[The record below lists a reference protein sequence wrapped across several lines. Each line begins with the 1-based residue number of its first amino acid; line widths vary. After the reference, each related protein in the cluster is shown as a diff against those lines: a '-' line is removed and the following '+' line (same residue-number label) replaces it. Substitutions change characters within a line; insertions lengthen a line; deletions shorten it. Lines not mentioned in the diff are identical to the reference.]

1 VSLLAPLA
9 LLGLLGLALPL
20 IAHLLGREQPQKIRF
35 AAVRFVVP
43 REPIITQRRELRD
56 RALLLIRLL
65 LLALFVLVLARPV
78 VGSEAAVAVLAEPHD
93 AVVLLDGSASMDL
106 RAGGVDDRSERGRA
120 LERLDT
126 LLDALPPGSRV
137 GLVISDPR
145 APTIE
150 LGEREEAVPRIRAA
164 LDAWV
169 EDAEHGPRPGAWSL
183 AEALP
188 RASAMLSSTDARPRV
203 IYAIGDATDRGLG
216 SLPQATA
223 GAITVVPVPTRG
235 APGQPPEP
243 PPEHVGLRALS
254 WEPAPELD
262 ASAVRVQALVRRYGP
277 FTEEGPEQDAAQLEV
292 VAALEIDNH
301 EVARTRVELAPN
313 GEASAEFTHAL
324 GEGEQ
329 AVRATVRLLEREQDP
344 LPIDDRR
351 HLWLTASEAVE
362 VLIVNGDPSETRA
375 NDEIFFL
382 STAIGA
388 SDVGEGIQ
396 LRGLALDQLED
407 RLRTDQAAALDG
419 VDVLVLANVRALS
432 VELAPLVAERVDA
445 GMGLWITVGDRV
457 SASEYNAR
465 FAELLPLLLR
475 EAVYAGTAPGRTE
488 ARSEGIAPVQLSHPM
503 FAASHTDDGDLDLG
517 ATRTRRM
524 FLLEPDPR
532 RGADIAVTFTSGAPA
547 LVTRAHGRGRVAL
560 LTTTIDRDWGDLPL
574 RPGFVPLA
582 VDALAWLAGARGHD
596 DADAIEV
603 GASKSLARATAYA
616 VTIPS
621 GESLPI
627 TPGRDGEPARFDAT
641 DTPGHYRA
649 RPSDDAAAEPER
661 FVVEFDAREADTT
674 PASVSASQLDGEGGM
689 VEIYEPRWRELALL
703 VLLLLGIESAAR
715 LWLSSASARAR
726 AAARPD
732 SP

>member
-1 VSLLAPLA
+1 MSLLAPLA
-9 LLGLLGLALPL
+9 LLGMLGLALPL
-20 IAHLLGREQPQKIRF
+20 LAHLLGREQPQKIRF

-56 RALLLIRLL
+56 WPLLLIRLL

-106 RAGGVDDRSERGRA
+106 RVGGVDDRSERERA

-150 LGEREEAVPRIRAA
+150 LGERDEAVPRIRAA

-169 EDAEHGPRPGAWSL
+169 GDAEHGPRPGAWSL

-188 RASAMLSSTDARPRV
+188 RASAMLSKADARPRV
-203 IYAIGDATDRGLG
+203 IYALGDATDRGLG
-216 SLPQATA
+216 SLPQTTE

-277 FTEEGPEQDAAQLEV
+277 FAAEGAEPDAGSLEV
-292 VAALEIDNH
+292 VAALEIDNR

-324 GEGEQ
+324 GESLEG
-329 AVRATVRLLEREQDP
+329 VRATVRLLEREQDP

-351 HLWLTASEAVE
+351 HLWLSASEAVE

-388 SDVGEGIQ
+388 SDLNDKIK

-407 RLRTDQAAALDG
+407 RLRSDGAAALDG
-419 VDVLVLANVRALS
+419 VDVLVLANVRAAAP
-432 VELAPLVAERVDA
+432 ELAPLLAERVDA

-465 FAELLPLLLR
+465 FADLLPLLLR

-503 FAASHTDDGDLDLG
+503 FAAGHADDGDLDLG

-547 LVTRAHGRGRVAL
+547 LLTRAHGRGRVAL

-582 VDALAWLAGARGHD
+582 VDTLGWLAGARGHD
-596 DADAIEV
+596 DTDAIEV
-603 GASKSLARATAYA
+603 GGSKTLARATAYA
-616 VTIPS
+616 ITTPS

-674 PASVSASQLDGEGGM
+674 PVEVFASQLDGEGGT

-715 LWLSSASARAR
+715 LWLGS
-726 AAARPD
+726 RPRK
-732 SP
+732 

>member
-9 LLGLLGLALPL
+9 LLGLLGLSLPL
-20 IAHLLGREQPQKIRF
+20 VAHLLGRERPQKIRF
-35 AAVRFVVP
+35 AAVRFVLP

-65 LLALFVLVLARPV
+65 LLAVFVLVLARPV

-106 RAGGVDDRSERGRA
+106 RVDDRSERDRA
-120 LERLDT
+120 LERLGT

-145 APTIE
+145 APSIE
-150 LGEREEAVPRIRAA
+150 LGERDDAVPRIRAA

-169 EDAEHGPRPGAWSL
+169 DDTEHGPRPGGWSL

-188 RASAMLSSTDARPRV
+188 RASAMLGDADARPRV

-216 SLPQATA
+216 SLPKVTE

-235 APGQPPEP
+235 APDQPAEP
-243 PPEHVGLRALS
+243 PPEHVGLRALT
-254 WEPAPELD
+254 WEPAPELE
-262 ASAVRVQALVRRYGP
+262 ASAVRVRALVRRYGP
-277 FTEEGPEQDAAQLEV
+277 FTGDGIDTDAAQLEV
-292 VAALEIDNH
+292 LAALEIDNH
-301 EVARTRVELAPN
+301 EVARTRVTLAPN
-313 GEASAEFTHAL
+313 GEAAAEFTHSL
-324 GEGEQ
+324 GGDAASVE

-344 LPIDDRR
+344 LPVDDRR
-351 HLWLTASEAVE
+351 HLWLSVGDTVE

-388 SDVGEGIQ
+388 SDMKDSLE

-407 RLRTDQAAALDG
+407 RLRAEQGAALDG
-419 VDVLVLANVRALS
+419 VDVLVLANVRALAP
-432 VELAPLVAERVDA
+432 ELAPIVAERVEA

-457 SASEYNAR
+457 SATDYNAR
-465 FAELLPLLLR
+465 FADLLPLLLR

-488 ARSEGIAPVQLSHPM
+488 ARSEGIAPVQRAHPM
-503 FAASHTDDGDLDLG
+503 FASSHEGELDLG

-532 RGADIAVTFTSGAPA
+532 RAADIAVAFTSGAPA
-547 LVTRAHGRGRVAL
+547 LVTRAHGQGRVAL

-582 VDALAWLAGARGHD
+582 VDTLAWLAGARGHD
-596 DADAIEV
+596 QADTIPV
-603 GASKSLARATAYA
+603 GASKRLARATAYA
-616 VTIPS
+616 VTTPS

-627 TPGRDGEPARFDAT
+627 IPGRDGEPARFDAT
-641 DTPGHYRA
+641 NTPGHYRA
-649 RPSDDAAAEPER
+649 RPNDDSAAEPER

-674 PASVSASQLDGEGGM
+674 PVQVFAATIDGEGGT

-703 VLLLLGIESAAR
+703 MLLLLGIESAAR
-715 LWLSSASARAR
+715 LWLGRRERLPRTTS
-726 AAARPD
+726 
-732 SP
+732 

>member
-1 VSLLAPLA
+1 MNLLAPFA
-9 LLGLLGLALPL
+9 LLGLLGLSLPL

-56 RALLLIRLL
+56 RPLLLLRLL

-106 RAGGVDDRSERGRA
+106 RIDDRSERERG

-150 LGEREEAVPRIRAA
+150 LGERDDTVPRIRAA

-169 EDAEHGPRPGAWSL
+169 DDPEQGPRPGAWSL

-188 RASAMLSSTDARPRV
+188 RASAMLSEANARPRV

-216 SLPQATA
+216 SLPQVTA
-223 GAITVVPVPTRG
+223 GAITVVPIPTRG
-235 APGQPPEP
+235 TADQPPEP
-243 PPEHVGLRALS
+243 PPEHVGLRALT
-254 WEPAPELD
+254 WERAPELD
-262 ASAVRVQALVRRYGP
+262 ASAVRVRALVRRYGP
-277 FTEEGPEQDAAQLEV
+277 FSNDGPDQDAAQLEV
-292 VAALEIDNH
+292 VAALEIDNQ
-301 EVARTRVELAPN
+301 EVARTRVALAPN
-313 GEASAEFTHAL
+313 GEAAAEFTHTLAD
-324 GEGEQ
+324 EGE
-329 AVRATVRLLEREQDP
+329 AARATVRLLDREQDP
-344 LPIDDRR
+344 LQIDDRR
-351 HLWLTASEAVE
+351 HVWLAAGEAVE
-362 VLIVNGDPSETRA
+362 VLIVNGDPSETRT

-388 SDVGEGIQ
+388 SDLSQSIHAIK

-407 RLRTDQAAALDG
+407 RLRAEQGAALDG
-419 VDVLVLANVRALS
+419 VDVLVLANVRAVS
-432 VELAPLVAERVDA
+432 AELAPLLAERVDA

-457 SASEYNAR
+457 SASEYNTR
-465 FAELLPLLLR
+465 FADLLPLLLR

-503 FAASHTDDGDLDLG
+503 FVATHARDGDLDLG

-532 RGADIAVTFTSGAPA
+532 RAADIAVTFTSGAPA

-582 VDALAWLAGARGHD
+582 VDTLTWLAGARGHD
-596 DADAIEV
+596 DADVIEV
-603 GASKSLARATAYA
+603 GAGKTLARATAYA
-616 VTIPS
+616 VTTPS

-627 TPGRDGEPARFDAT
+627 TPGSDGEPARFDAT
-641 DTPGHYRA
+641 NTPGHYRA

-674 PASVSASQLDGEGGM
+674 PVQVFASQLEGEGGT

-715 LWLSSASARAR
+715 MWLVSR
-726 AAARPD
+726 RPK
-732 SP
+732 

>member
-1 VSLLAPLA
+1 MNLLAPLA
-9 LLGLLGLALPL
+9 LLGLLGLSLPL
-20 IAHLLGREQPQKIRF
+20 LAHLLGREQPQKIRF

-56 RALLLIRLL
+56 RPLLLIRLL

-106 RAGGVDDRSERGRA
+106 RIDDRSERERA

-150 LGEREEAVPRIRAA
+150 LGEREDAVPRIRAA

-169 EDAEHGPRPGAWSL
+169 EDPEHGPRPGAWSL
-183 AEALP
+183 ADALP
-188 RASAMLSSTDARPRV
+188 RASAMLSDTDARPRV

-216 SLPQATA
+216 SLPQVTA

-235 APGQPPEP
+235 APDQPPEP
-243 PPEHVGLRALS
+243 PPEHVGLRSLT
-254 WEPAPELD
+254 WERAPELD
-262 ASAVRVQALVRRYGP
+262 AAAVRVRALVRRYGP
-277 FTEEGPEQDAAQLEV
+277 VSDEGAGELEV
-292 VAALEIDNH
+292 VAALEIDNQ
-301 EVARTRVELAPN
+301 EVARTRVTLAPN
-313 GEASAEFTHAL
+313 GEAAAEFTHAL
-324 GEGEQ
+324 AEQGE

-351 HLWLTASEAVE
+351 HLWLAASEAVE

-388 SDVGEGIQ
+388 SDLDQSIK

-407 RLRTDQAAALDG
+407 RLRTEKAAALDG
-419 VDVLVLANVRALS
+419 IDVLVLANVRAVS
-432 VELAPLVAERVDA
+432 AELAPLLAERVDA

-457 SASEYNAR
+457 SASEYNTR
-465 FAELLPLLLR
+465 FADLLPLLLR

-503 FAASHTDDGDLDLG
+503 FAATHGDDGDLDLG

-532 RGADIAVTFTSGAPA
+532 RAADIAVTFTSGAPA
-547 LVTRAHGRGRVAL
+547 LVTREHGRGRVAL

-582 VDALAWLAGARGHD
+582 VDTLAWLAGARGHD
-596 DADAIEV
+596 DADVIDV
-603 GASKSLARATAYA
+603 GAGKTLARATTYA
-616 VTIPS
+616 VTTPS

-661 FVVEFDAREADTT
+661 FVVELDAREADTT
-674 PASVSASQLDGEGGM
+674 PVEVFASQLDGEGGT

-715 LWLSSASARAR
+715 MWLVS
-726 AAARPD
+726 RP
-732 SP
+732 PK

>member
-1 VSLLAPLA
+1 MSLLAPLA
-9 LLGLLGLALPL
+9 LLGLLGLALPML
-20 IAHLLGREQPQKIRF
+20 AHLLGREQPQKIRF

-43 REPIITQRRELRD
+43 REPIITQRRTLRD
-56 RALLLIRLL
+56 WPLLLLRLL

-106 RAGGVDDRSERGRA
+106 RIDDRSERERA

-150 LGEREEAVPRIRAA
+150 LGERDDTVPRIRAA

-169 EDAEHGPRPGAWSL
+169 EDPEHGPRPGAWSL

-188 RASAMLSSTDARPRV
+188 RASAMLSDNTARPRV
-203 IYAIGDATDRGLG
+203 IYAIGDPTDRGLG
-216 SLPQATA
+216 SLPQLTA

-235 APGQPPEP
+235 APGEPAEP
-243 PPEHVGLRALS
+243 PPEHVGLRALT
-254 WEPAPELD
+254 WERAPELD
-262 ASAVRVQALVRRYGP
+262 ASAVRVRALVRRYGP
-277 FTEEGPEQDAAQLEV
+277 VGEDAPQLEV
-292 VAALEIDNH
+292 VAALEIDNQ

-313 GEASAEFTHAL
+313 GEAAAEFTHAL
-324 GEGEQ
+324 DEQGEAV
-329 AVRATVRLLEREQDP
+329 AVRATVRLLDREQDP
-344 LPIDDRR
+344 FPIDDRR
-351 HLWLTASEAVE
+351 HVWLAASEAVE

-388 SDVGEGIQ
+388 SDLSDAIK

-407 RLRTDQAAALDG
+407 RLRADKAAALDG
-419 VDVLVLANVRALS
+419 VDVLVLANVRAVS
-432 VELAPLVAERVDA
+432 AELAPLLAARVDA

-465 FAELLPLLLR
+465 FPDLLPLLLR

-488 ARSEGIAPVQLSHPM
+488 ARSEGIAPVLLSHPM
-503 FAASHTDDGDLDLG
+503 FAGSHGDDGDLDLG

-532 RGADIAVTFTSGAPA
+532 RAADIAVTFTSGAPA

-582 VDALAWLAGARGHD
+582 VDTLNWLAGAQGHD
-596 DADAIEV
+596 AADVIAV
-603 GASKSLARATAYA
+603 GSSKTLARATAYA
-616 VTIPS
+616 VTTPS
-621 GESLPI
+621 GASLPI

-641 DTPGHYRA
+641 DAPGHYRA

-674 PASVSASQLDGEGGM
+674 PVEVFASQLDGEGGT

-703 VLLLLGIESAAR
+703 VLLLLGLESAAR
-715 LWLSSASARAR
+715 MWLASRPSTRSSTSG
-726 AAARPD
+726 
-732 SP
+732 

>member
-1 VSLLAPLA
+1 VSLLAPFA

-56 RALLLIRLL
+56 RTLLLLRLL

-106 RAGGVDDRSERGRA
+106 RVDDRSERERG

-150 LGEREEAVPRIRAA
+150 LGERDDAVPRIRAA

-169 EDAEHGPRPGAWSL
+169 EDPEHGPRPGAWSL
-183 AEALP
+183 GEALP
-188 RASAMLSSTDARPRV
+188 RASAMLSDANARPRV

-216 SLPQATA
+216 SLPQVTA

-243 PPEHVGLRALS
+243 PPEHVGLRALT
-254 WEPAPELD
+254 WERAPELD
-262 ASAVRVQALVRRYGP
+262 ASAVRVRALVRRYGP
-277 FTEEGPEQDAAQLEV
+277 FDGASAEEDAPQLEV
-292 VAALEIDNH
+292 VAALEIDNQ
-301 EVARTRVELAPN
+301 EVARTRVVLAPN
-313 GEASAEFTHAL
+313 GEAAAEFTHAL
-324 GEGEQ
+324 GDEGE

-351 HLWLTASEAVE
+351 HLWLAAGEAVE

-388 SDVGEGIQ
+388 SDLDQSVHAIK

-407 RLRTDQAAALDG
+407 RLRTEQGAALDG
-419 VDVLVLANVRALS
+419 IDVLVLANVRAVS
-432 VELAPLVAERVDA
+432 AELAPLLAERVDA

-457 SASEYNAR
+457 SASEYNTR
-465 FAELLPLLLR
+465 FADLLPLLLR

-503 FAASHTDDGDLDLG
+503 FAATHGDDGDLDLG

-532 RGADIAVTFTSGAPA
+532 RAADIAVTFTSGAPA

-582 VDALAWLAGARGHD
+582 VDTLAWLAGARGHD
-596 DADAIEV
+596 DADVIEV
-603 GASKSLARATAYA
+603 GAGKTLARATAYA
-616 VTIPS
+616 VTTPS

-627 TPGRDGEPARFDAT
+627 TPGRQGEPARFDAT

-661 FVVEFDAREADTT
+661 FVVELDAREADTT
-674 PASVSASQLDGEGGM
+674 PIEVFASQLDGEGGT

-703 VLLLLGIESAAR
+703 VLLLLGIESVAR
-715 LWLSSASARAR
+715 MWLVS
-726 AAARPD
+726 RP
-732 SP
+732 SK